1 MMQLSRKMEAKKMAK
16 KRAAAKKKM
25 KASPVQAEPSSV
37 MKQQSSRARV
47 KKLKTILFDESEVH
61 EFRADIELGPGVEQT
76 LDGIELG
83 AQKADGHL
91 TYDDVEMAALEMAEK
106 RWPREFYPK
115 MAVKWLWV
123 KDEKEWRPVVREGD
137 EEGRKWCREVN
148 GIEKWLELPEARFEL
163 TEEFKMFLALGE
175 AGVVDPEADEFDAE
189 KMREVLDAMKAIAK
203 GRKQ

>member
-1 MMQLSRKMEAKKMAK
+1 MAK

-61 EFRADIELGPGVEQT
+61 EFRADVELGPGVEQT
-76 LDGIELG
+76 LDGIELE
-83 AQKADGHL
+83 AQKSDGHL

-123 KDEKEWRPVVREGD
+123 KDENEWRPVVREGD

-148 GIEKWLELPEARFEL
+148 DAEKWLELPNARFEL

-175 AGVVDPEADEFDAE
+175 AGVVDPEVDEFDAE